1 MSGIIDTLVEMGFS
15 KQKAELAILK
25 TGTEDIQVA
34 MDWLLSH
41 EDDLEDLQNEQAQ
54 PIQDSSAN
62 QTIEQPE
69 VNDQASAEGQIVRSI
84 KCEDCGKLFKTQGEV
99 EYHAT
104 KSGHGNF
111 SESTEEKKA
120 LSDEEKKEQLAKIE
134 AKLKQRRMEREARE
148 KQEALEKEKSRI
160 KSGKELLEA
169 KKKHDEIEMRKLVE
183 QRKREKEEERLAR
196 QRVREQIEQDKLARK
211 AKFSGQPPEAP
222 IVESPIQQQQPVI
235 QKSAGS
241 YSEVMLQ
248 IRLTNGSSLV
258 QKFGAK
264 EPLSA
269 VRLYVEMNRKD
280 GDGPFNLMT
289 NCPKKIFGPEDYDV
303 PLETLGLGPRA
314 ILIVSKS

>member
-69 VNDQASAEGQIVRSI
+69 VNDQANAEGQIVRSI

-148 KQEALEKEKSRI
+148 KQEALEKEKS
-160 KSGKELLEA
+160 L
-169 KKKHDEIEMRKLVE
+169 E

>member
-1 MSGIIDTLVEMGFS
+1 MSGTVDTLVEMGFS
-15 KQKAELAILK
+15 KARAELAVSK

-41 EDDLEDLQNEQAQ
+41 EEELEDMPEPPQAADASAPEAQ
-54 PIQDSSAN
+54 PS
-62 QTIEQPE
+62 P
-69 VNDQASAEGQIVRSI
+69 EGQVVRSF
-84 KCEDCGKLFKTQGEV
+84 KCDDCGKLFKSQDEV
-99 EYHAT
+99 EFHAT
-104 KSGHGNF
+104 KSGHEHF
-111 SESTEEKKA
+111 SESTEEKKP
-120 LSDEEKKEQLAKIE
+120 LTEEEKKEQLAKIE

-148 KQEALEKEKSRI
+148 KQEALEKERSRI

-169 KKKHDEIEMRKLVE
+169 KKKHDEIEMKKLVE

-196 QRVREQIEQDKLARK
+196 QRVKEQIEQDKLARK
-211 AKFSGQPPEAP
+211 AKFSGQPLEEAP
-222 IVESPIQQQQPVI
+222 QAATPAPQPAAP
-235 QKSAGS
+235 KPAAG

-280 GDGPFNLMT
+280 GEGPFSLMT
-289 NCPKKIFGPEDYDV
+289 NYPKKVFGPEDYDV
-303 PLETLGLGPRA
+303 PLESLGLGPRA
-314 ILIVSKS
+314 TLIVSKS